1 MTNERQII
9 YDLIEHLGGFE
20 NSTVVLKDLI
30 KFLNTDQIIEFVE
43 HFATIH
49 DVTIPGY
56 PGFEEYE
63 LCMDC
68 QDTYDSNVT
77 HTCKE
82 RVYED
87 ELMPDNSGYDGEWQ
101 TYKSPNRY

>member
-30 KFLNTDQIIEFVE
+30 KFLNTDQITEFVE
-43 HFATIH
+43 YFIDNH
-49 DVTIPGY
+49 DITIPGY
-56 PGFEEYE
+56 ETYE

-68 QDTYDSNVT
+68 QDTYEV
-77 HTCKE
+77 
-82 RVYED
+82 
-87 ELMPDNSGYDGEWQ
+87 NSAHVCNDTQPPQGTSKFFSSMVPEC
-101 TYKSPNRY
+101 

>member
-30 KFLNTDQIIEFVE
+30 KFLKTDQITEFVE
-43 HFATIH
+43 YFIDNH
-49 DVTIPGY
+49 DITIPGY
-56 PGFEEYE
+56 ETYE

-68 QDTYDSNVT
+68 QDTYELNEA
-77 HTCKE
+77 HTCSE
-82 RVYED
+82 STYED

-101 TYKSPNRY
+101 AYKSPNRY

>member
-1 MTNERQII
+1 MENKRQII

-30 KFLNTDQIIEFVE
+30 KFLKTDQITEFVE
-43 HFATIH
+43 YFTDNH
-49 DVTIPGY
+49 DITIPGY
-56 PGFEEYE
+56 ETYE

-68 QDTYDSNVT
+68 QDTHELNET
-77 HTCKE
+77 HTCNE
-82 RVYED
+82 SAYED

-101 TYKSPNRY
+101 AYKSNNRY